1 MTTNSATIFVD
12 KEKKADSNFIAEGI
26 ESWIYSSSKET
37 QLVSGVYMQVHPFR
51 AELLDFNEFSQ
62 EFAAWDIASDEALW
76 NFEEENL

>member
-12 KEKKADSNFIAEGI
+12 KEKKVDSNFISEDVQ
-26 ESWIYSSSKET
+26 SWIYPSSKEA

-62 EFAAWDIASDEALW
+62 EFAAWDIASDEAFW
-76 NFEEENL
+76 SFEEENL